1 MNIEATETLVIEPT
15 ISMAMLGG
23 TVSPMIA
30 AAASTAAP
38 SGAPCR
44 SRMRSRITVPTA
56 ATSAG
61 FEPERPDTMYMLNT
75 VTCSKPPRMWP
86 TSVSMNRTRRVLIP
100 PRSMI
105 SPARMKNGTASRMKL
120 PVPLTIVCGRTTR
133 DAAPDAR
140 RYVAVARSSTNP
152 TGTPTRMPMKKKA
165 SADQRVECQ
174 QRRADRQ
181 RHCDQSRRQLQDWRA
196 FAPTRGDE
204 FEGGYRDQRGSE
216 HDQRVGESE
225 TESSRAVGKKILND
239 PHMRV
244 IAGPIGNR
252 AADKTQDRQ
261 SQSRNF
267 VGPEE
272 GAVQIGSRDNVG
284 DDQRQFAD
292 ERHHDRRIG
301 ERVYDTQD
309 QCSRTHNPRSHVEER
324 VRRNGARS
332 VCRDRRFLCA
342 GAIHE
347 CPRDRAARASPLL

>member
-1 MNIEATETLVIEPT
+1 M
-15 ISMAMLGG
+15 
-23 TVSPMIA
+23 
-30 AAASTAAP
+30 
-38 SGAPCR
+38 
-44 SRMRSRITVPTA
+44 
-56 ATSAG
+56 
-61 FEPERPDTMYMLNT
+61 
-75 VTCSKPPRMWP
+75 
-86 TSVSMNRTRRVLIP
+86 
-100 PRSMI
+100 
-105 SPARMKNGTASRMKL
+105 
-120 PVPLTIVCGRTTR
+120 
-133 DAAPDAR
+133 
-140 RYVAVARSSTNP
+140 
-152 TGTPTRMPMKKKA
+152 
-165 SADQRVECQ
+165 
-174 QRRADRQ
+174 RQ

-239 PHMRV
+239 PHMRM
-244 IAGPIGNR
+244 IAAAIGNR

-261 SQSRNF
+261 SQSSNF

-324 VRRNGARS
+324 VRRNGARG

-342 GAIHE
+342 GGIHE
-347 CPRDRAARASPLL
+347 CPRDGAARASPLL